1 MRAAAFA
8 RVERLTARGDTLT
21 AEHPRPGF
29 VFVGERDALGPRARG
44 AHEALDAGVPED
56 ETEGCGGARAPS
68 VLPSGRGTGMAEAT
82 ETERGRRAENPSDIP
97 PKGWRDV
104 LWRLWTGVFANNIP
118 LVAGG
123 VTFYLLLAL
132 VPSLTAFVSLFGLF
146 ADPGTIS
153 DYVASLRG
161 VLPSDGIDLIRDEL
175 EALLSQEAG
184 DLTFGFLFSYA
195 FALWITNN
203 GVKAM
208 IGALNIAYDEVEKR
222 SFVRLTLVSLAFTL
236 ALMATAVV
244 MLTAVAAVPVAL
256 AAIGPPGL
264 VLSLLRLLRWPVLL
278 VMVALGLAIVYRF
291 GPSRSEP
298 KWRWVTW
305 GSALATAVWLAA
317 SVAFTLY
324 LENFANY
331 NATYGSLGALVGF
344 LFWVWI
350 SVLIIIVGAALN
362 AEMEHQTARDTTDPP
377 QREMGKRGAV
387 VADTLGET
395 ADP

>member
-1 MRAAAFA
+1 M
-8 RVERLTARGDTLT
+8 E
-21 AEHPRPGF
+21 
-29 VFVGERDALGPRARG
+29 
-44 AHEALDAGVPED
+44 
-56 ETEGCGGARAPS
+56 
-68 VLPSGRGTGMAEAT
+68 EAT
-82 ETERGRRAENPSDIP
+82 QTRRGRRAENPSDIP
-97 PKGWRDV
+97 LKGWWDV
-104 LWRLWTGVFANNIP
+104 LWRTYSGVLDDNLM

-132 VPSLTAFVSLFGLF
+132 VPALTAFVSLFGLL
-146 ADPGTIS
+146 ADPVTIAE
-153 DYVASLRG
+153 YVALLRG

-175 EALLSQEAG
+175 DALLSQEAG
-184 DLTFGFLFSYA
+184 ALTFGFVFSYA

-236 ALMATAVV
+236 AVMATAAV
-244 MLTAVAAVPVAL
+244 MLAAVAAVPVAL
-256 AAIGPPGL
+256 AGIGAAGL
-264 VLSLLRLLRWPVLL
+264 DVPLFATGLDPSLLRLLRWPVLL
-278 VMVALGLAIVYRF
+278 VVVAVGLAAVYRY

-305 GSALATAVWLAA
+305 GSGLATVVWLAA

-324 LENFANY
+324 LENFADY
-331 NATYGSLGALVGF
+331 NAMYGSLGALIGF

-362 AEMEHQTARDTTDPP
+362 AEMEHQTTKDTTDPP
-377 QREMGKRGAV
+377 QQEMGHRGAV
-387 VADTLGET
+387 VADTVGET
-395 ADP
+395 AD

>member
-1 MRAAAFA
+1 
-8 RVERLTARGDTLT
+8 
-21 AEHPRPGF
+21 
-29 VFVGERDALGPRARG
+29 
-44 AHEALDAGVPED
+44 
-56 ETEGCGGARAPS
+56 
-68 VLPSGRGTGMAEAT
+68 MAKAT
-82 ETERGRRAENPSDIP
+82 EAERGRRAEDPSDIP
-97 PKGWRDV
+97 PKGWRDI

-146 ADPGTIS
+146 ADPGTIAV
-153 DYVASLRG
+153 YVASLRG
-161 VLPSDGIDLIRDEL
+161 ILPSDGIDLIRDEL
-175 EALLSQEAG
+175 EALLSQETG
-184 DLTFGFLFSYA
+184 DLTFGFVFSYA

-236 ALMATAVV
+236 AVMATSAV
-244 MLTAVAAVPVAL
+244 MLIAVAAVPVAL
-256 AAIGPPGL
+256 AAVGPPGL
-264 VLSLLRLLRWPVLL
+264 VLSLLRVLRWPVLL
-278 VMVALGLAIVYRF
+278 VMVALGLAIMYRF

-305 GSALATAVWLAA
+305 GSTLATAVWLAA
-317 SVAFTLY
+317 SVAFTIY
-324 LENFANY
+324 LESFADY
-331 NATYGSLGALVGF
+331 NATYGSLGALIGF

-377 QREMGKRGAV
+377 QQEMGKRGAV